1 MDSKGACTAIVLL
14 KCHKNQADAE
24 TECVHQTYHC
34 AMRLIS
40 TRILPVELN
49 GGTAV
54 IQDGL
59 AEKGDI
65 VILSVFGSDVSSRS
79 CDDSDPVLTRIQRSD
94 DLYWT
99 MYPDKICYV
108 RKAVVESSLNKQK
121 GTYVAGVA
129 VGEVCNEAEEHAK
142 NILSTID
149 WKRIAGDSEM
159 LEAVAGCIFHRVL
172 LPVLGFWLVAL
183 LFNFFLFSDL
193 DRRVSAMRLSWQESK
208 REAKAE
214 KEATGKQRQMLADYK
229 TMSLPK
235 SSVAI
240 DALASVVPDGIQLTL
255 LSVNSSGFRIKGTAK
270 EVSDITEYSSAVNR
284 EFPLLEIVSIDKP
297 TGTSLYQFDFRMMK

>member
-1 MDSKGACTAIVLL
+1 
-14 KCHKNQADAE
+14 
-24 TECVHQTYHC
+24 
-34 AMRLIS
+34 MRLIS
-40 TRILPVELN
+40 KRILPVELN

-54 IQDGL
+54 VQDGL

-229 TMSLPK
+229 TMSLSK

-270 EVSDITEYSSAVNR
+270 KVSDITEYSSDVNR

>member
-1 MDSKGACTAIVLL
+1 
-14 KCHKNQADAE
+14 
-24 TECVHQTYHC
+24 
-34 AMRLIS
+34 MRLIS
-40 TRILPVELN
+40 KRILPVELN

-54 IQDGL
+54 DQDGL

-129 VGEVCNEAEEHAK
+129 VGEVCHEAEEHAK
-142 NILSTID
+142 NLLSTID

>member
-1 MDSKGACTAIVLL
+1 
-14 KCHKNQADAE
+14 
-24 TECVHQTYHC
+24 
-34 AMRLIS
+34 MRLIS
-40 TRILPVELN
+40 KRILPVELN

-54 IQDGL
+54 VQDGL
-59 AEKGDI
+59 VEKGDI

-270 EVSDITEYSSAVNR
+270 KVSDITEYSSAVNR

>member
-1 MDSKGACTAIVLL
+1 
-14 KCHKNQADAE
+14 
-24 TECVHQTYHC
+24 
-34 AMRLIS
+34 MRLIS
-40 TRILPVELN
+40 KRILPVEVN

-129 VGEVCNEAEEHAK
+129 VGEVCNEAEEQAK

>member
-1 MDSKGACTAIVLL
+1 
-14 KCHKNQADAE
+14 
-24 TECVHQTYHC
+24 
-34 AMRLIS
+34 MRLIS
-40 TRILPVELN
+40 KRILPVELN

-54 IQDGL
+54 VQDGL

-108 RKAVVESSLNKQK
+108 RKTVVESSLNKQK

>member
-1 MDSKGACTAIVLL
+1 
-14 KCHKNQADAE
+14 
-24 TECVHQTYHC
+24 
-34 AMRLIS
+34 MRLIS
-40 TRILPVELN
+40 KRILPVELN

-54 IQDGL
+54 VQDGL

-159 LEAVAGCIFHRVL
+159 LEAIAGCIFHRVL

>member
-1 MDSKGACTAIVLL
+1 
-14 KCHKNQADAE
+14 
-24 TECVHQTYHC
+24 
-34 AMRLIS
+34 MRLIS
-40 TRILPVELN
+40 KRILPVELN

-54 IQDGL
+54 VQDGQ

-270 EVSDITEYSSAVNR
+270 KVSDITEYSSAVNR

>member
-1 MDSKGACTAIVLL
+1 
-14 KCHKNQADAE
+14 
-24 TECVHQTYHC
+24 
-34 AMRLIS
+34 MRLIS
-40 TRILPVELN
+40 KRILPVELN

-54 IQDGL
+54 VQDGL

-65 VILSVFGSDVSSRS
+65 VVMSVFGSDVSSRS

-99 MYPDKICYV
+99 MYPGKICYV

-129 VGEVCNEAEEHAK
+129 VGEVCNEAEEQAK
-142 NILSTID
+142 NILSTIG
-149 WKRIAGDSEM
+149 WKRIAGNSEM
-159 LEAVAGCIFHRVL
+159 LEAVTGCIFHRVL

-214 KEATGKQRQMLADYK
+214 MEATGKQLQMLADYK

-240 DALASVVPDGIQLTL
+240 DALASVVPDGIQLIL

>member
-1 MDSKGACTAIVLL
+1 MDSKGACPAIVLR

-34 AMRLIS
+34 AMRLINK
-40 TRILPVELN
+40 RILPVEVN

-59 AEKGDI
+59 EEKGDI

-129 VGEVCNEAEEHAK
+129 VGEVCNEAEEQAK

-270 EVSDITEYSSAVNR
+270 KVSDITEYSSAVNR

>member
-1 MDSKGACTAIVLL
+1 
-14 KCHKNQADAE
+14 
-24 TECVHQTYHC
+24 
-34 AMRLIS
+34 MRLIS
-40 TRILPVELN
+40 KRILPVELN

-54 IQDGL
+54 VQDGL

-129 VGEVCNEAEEHAK
+129 VGEVCNEAEEPAK

>member
-1 MDSKGACTAIVLL
+1 
-14 KCHKNQADAE
+14 
-24 TECVHQTYHC
+24 
-34 AMRLIS
+34 MRLIS
-40 TRILPVELN
+40 KRILPVELN

-54 IQDGL
+54 VQDGL

-65 VILSVFGSDVSSRS
+65 VVMSVFGTDVSSRAG
-79 CDDSDPVLTRIQRSD
+79 DDSDPILSRIERSN

-99 MYPDKICYV
+99 RFPDKICYV

-129 VGEVCNEAEEHAK
+129 VGEVCNEADEQAK
-142 NILSTID
+142 NMLSAID

-270 EVSDITEYSSAVNR
+270 KVSDITEYSSAVNR

>member
-1 MDSKGACTAIVLL
+1 
-14 KCHKNQADAE
+14 
-24 TECVHQTYHC
+24 
-34 AMRLIS
+34 MRLIS
-40 TRILPVELN
+40 KRILPVELN

-54 IQDGL
+54 VQDGL

-159 LEAVAGCIFHRVL
+159 LEAVASCIFHRVL

>member
-1 MDSKGACTAIVLL
+1 
-14 KCHKNQADAE
+14 
-24 TECVHQTYHC
+24 
-34 AMRLIS
+34 MRLIS
-40 TRILPVELN
+40 KRILPVELN

-54 IQDGL
+54 VQDGL

-65 VILSVFGSDVSSRS
+65 VVMSVFGTDVSSRAG
-79 CDDSDPVLTRIQRSD
+79 DDSDPILSRIERSN

-99 MYPDKICYV
+99 RFLDKICYV
-108 RKAVVESSLNKQK
+108 RKTVVESSLKDRK
-121 GTYVAGVA
+121 GSFVAGVA
-129 VGEVCNEAEEHAK
+129 VGETHYEADEQAK
-142 NILSTID
+142 NMLSAID

-240 DALASVVPDGIQLTL
+240 DALASVVPDDIQLTL

>member
-1 MDSKGACTAIVLL
+1 
-14 KCHKNQADAE
+14 
-24 TECVHQTYHC
+24 
-34 AMRLIS
+34 MRLIS
-40 TRILPVELN
+40 KRILPVELN

-54 IQDGL
+54 VQDGL

-240 DALASVVPDGIQLTL
+240 DALAYVVPDGIQLTL

>member
-1 MDSKGACTAIVLL
+1 
-14 KCHKNQADAE
+14 
-24 TECVHQTYHC
+24 
-34 AMRLIS
+34 MRLIS
-40 TRILPVELN
+40 KRILPVELN

-54 IQDGL
+54 VQDGL

-240 DALASVVPDGIQLTL
+240 DALASVVPNGIQLTL

-270 EVSDITEYSSAVNR
+270 KVSDITEYSSAVNR

>member
-1 MDSKGACTAIVLL
+1 
-14 KCHKNQADAE
+14 
-24 TECVHQTYHC
+24 
-34 AMRLIS
+34 MRLIS

-108 RKAVVESSLNKQK
+108 RKAMVESSLNKQK

-129 VGEVCNEAEEHAK
+129 VGEVRNEAEEHAK

>member
-1 MDSKGACTAIVLL
+1 
-14 KCHKNQADAE
+14 
-24 TECVHQTYHC
+24 
-34 AMRLIS
+34 MRLIS
-40 TRILPVELN
+40 KRILPVELN

-54 IQDGL
+54 VQDGL

-214 KEATGKQRQMLADYK
+214 MEATGKQRQILADYK
-229 TMSLPK
+229 TLSLPK

-284 EFPLLEIVSIDKP
+284 ELPLLEIVSIDKP

>member
-1 MDSKGACTAIVLL
+1 
-14 KCHKNQADAE
+14 
-24 TECVHQTYHC
+24 
-34 AMRLIS
+34 MRLIS
-40 TRILPVELN
+40 KRILPVELN

-54 IQDGL
+54 VQDGL

-255 LSVNSSGFRIKGTAK
+255 WSVNSSGFRIKGTAK
-270 EVSDITEYSSAVNR
+270 KVSDITEYSSAVNR

>member
-1 MDSKGACTAIVLL
+1 
-14 KCHKNQADAE
+14 
-24 TECVHQTYHC
+24 
-34 AMRLIS
+34 MRLIS
-40 TRILPVELN
+40 KRILPVELN

-54 IQDGL
+54 VQDGL

-159 LEAVAGCIFHRVL
+159 LEAVTGCIFHRVL

>member
-1 MDSKGACTAIVLL
+1 
-14 KCHKNQADAE
+14 
-24 TECVHQTYHC
+24 
-34 AMRLIS
+34 MRLIS
-40 TRILPVELN
+40 KRILPVELN

-54 IQDGL
+54 VQDGL

-270 EVSDITEYSSAVNR
+270 KVSDITEYSSAVNR

>member
-1 MDSKGACTAIVLL
+1 
-14 KCHKNQADAE
+14 
-24 TECVHQTYHC
+24 
-34 AMRLIS
+34 
-40 TRILPVELN
+40 
-49 GGTAV
+49 
-54 IQDGL
+54 
-59 AEKGDI
+59 
-65 VILSVFGSDVSSRS
+65 
-79 CDDSDPVLTRIQRSD
+79 
-94 DLYWT
+94 

-129 VGEVCNEAEEHAK
+129 VGEVRNEAEEHAK

>member
-1 MDSKGACTAIVLL
+1 
-14 KCHKNQADAE
+14 
-24 TECVHQTYHC
+24 
-34 AMRLIS
+34 MRLIS
-40 TRILPVELN
+40 KRILPIEVN

-129 VGEVCNEAEEHAK
+129 VGEVCNEAEEQAK

-149 WKRIAGDSEM
+149 WKRMAGDSEM

-270 EVSDITEYSSAVNR
+270 KVSDITEYSSAVNR

>member
-1 MDSKGACTAIVLL
+1 
-14 KCHKNQADAE
+14 
-24 TECVHQTYHC
+24 
-34 AMRLIS
+34 MRLIS
-40 TRILPVELN
+40 KRILPVELN

-54 IQDGL
+54 VQDGL

-229 TMSLPK
+229 TLSLPK

-297 TGTSLYQFDFRMMK
+297 TGTSLYRFDFRMMK

>member
-1 MDSKGACTAIVLL
+1 M
-14 KCHKNQADAE
+14 
-24 TECVHQTYHC
+24 
-34 AMRLIS
+34 
-40 TRILPVELN
+40 RILPVELN

-59 AEKGDI
+59 EEKGDI

-99 MYPDKICYV
+99 VYPDKICYV
-108 RKAVVESSLNKQK
+108 RKSVVESSLNDRKDP
-121 GTYVAGVA
+121 YVAGVV
-129 VGEVCNEAEEHAK
+129 VGETPYETAEQAK
-142 NILSTID
+142 NMLSAID
-149 WKRIAGDSEM
+149 WKRIVIEPDM
-159 LEAVAGCIFHRVL
+159 LEAVTGRIFSSAL

-183 LFNFFLFSDL
+183 LCNFFLFSDL
-193 DRRVSAMRLSWQESK
+193 DRHVNAMRLSQQESK

-214 KEATGKQRQMLADYK
+214 KEVTGKQRQMLADYK
-229 TMSLPK
+229 AMSLPK
-235 SSVAI
+235 SSVDI

>member
-1 MDSKGACTAIVLL
+1 
-14 KCHKNQADAE
+14 
-24 TECVHQTYHC
+24 
-34 AMRLIS
+34 MRLIS
-40 TRILPVELN
+40 KRILPVELN

-54 IQDGL
+54 VQDGL

-65 VILSVFGSDVSSRS
+65 VILSIFGSDVSSRS

-229 TMSLPK
+229 TMSLSK

-270 EVSDITEYSSAVNR
+270 KVSDITEYSSAVNR

>member
-1 MDSKGACTAIVLL
+1 
-14 KCHKNQADAE
+14 
-24 TECVHQTYHC
+24 
-34 AMRLIS
+34 MRLIS
-40 TRILPVELN
+40 KRILPVEVN

-59 AEKGDI
+59 EEKGDI

>member
-1 MDSKGACTAIVLL
+1 
-14 KCHKNQADAE
+14 
-24 TECVHQTYHC
+24 
-34 AMRLIS
+34 MRLIS
-40 TRILPVELN
+40 KRILPVEVN

-59 AEKGDI
+59 EEKGDI

-99 MYPDKICYV
+99 LYPDKICYV
-108 RKAVVESSLNKQK
+108 RKSVEEASLNDRKDA
-121 GTYVAGVA
+121 YVAGVV
-129 VGEVCNEAEEHAK
+129 VGETPYETAEQAK
-142 NILSTID
+142 NMLSAID
-149 WKRIAGDSEM
+149 WKRIVIEPDM
-159 LEAVAGCIFHRVL
+159 LEAVTGRIFSRAL

-183 LFNFFLFSDL
+183 LCNFFLFSDL
-193 DRRVSAMRLSWQESK
+193 DRHVNAMRLSQQESK

-214 KEATGKQRQMLADYK
+214 KEVTGKQRQMLADYK
-229 TMSLPK
+229 AMSLPK
-235 SSVAI
+235 SSVDI

>member
-1 MDSKGACTAIVLL
+1 
-14 KCHKNQADAE
+14 
-24 TECVHQTYHC
+24 
-34 AMRLIS
+34 MRLIS
-40 TRILPVELN
+40 KRILPVELN
-49 GGTAV
+49 GGTAFV
-54 IQDGL
+54 QDGL

-129 VGEVCNEAEEHAK
+129 VSEVCNEAEEHAK

-255 LSVNSSGFRIKGTAK
+255 SSVNSSGFRIKGTAK

>member
-1 MDSKGACTAIVLL
+1 
-14 KCHKNQADAE
+14 
-24 TECVHQTYHC
+24 
-34 AMRLIS
+34 MRLIS
-40 TRILPVELN
+40 KRILPVELN

-54 IQDGL
+54 VQDGL

-129 VGEVCNEAEEHAK
+129 VGEGCNEAEEHAK

-270 EVSDITEYSSAVNR
+270 KVSDITEYSSAVNR

>member
-1 MDSKGACTAIVLL
+1 
-14 KCHKNQADAE
+14 
-24 TECVHQTYHC
+24 
-34 AMRLIS
+34 MRLIS
-40 TRILPVELN
+40 KRILPVELN

-54 IQDGL
+54 VQDGL

-99 MYPDKICYV
+99 MHPDKICYV

>member
-1 MDSKGACTAIVLL
+1 
-14 KCHKNQADAE
+14 
-24 TECVHQTYHC
+24 
-34 AMRLIS
+34 MRLIS
-40 TRILPVELN
+40 KRILPVELN

>member
-1 MDSKGACTAIVLL
+1 
-14 KCHKNQADAE
+14 
-24 TECVHQTYHC
+24 
-34 AMRLIS
+34 
-40 TRILPVELN
+40 
-49 GGTAV
+49 
-54 IQDGL
+54 
-59 AEKGDI
+59 
-65 VILSVFGSDVSSRS
+65 
-79 CDDSDPVLTRIQRSD
+79 
-94 DLYWT
+94 

>member
-1 MDSKGACTAIVLL
+1 
-14 KCHKNQADAE
+14 
-24 TECVHQTYHC
+24 
-34 AMRLIS
+34 MRLIS
-40 TRILPVELN
+40 KRILPVELN

-54 IQDGL
+54 VQDGL

-108 RKAVVESSLNKQK
+108 RKAVVESSLNKRK

-229 TMSLPK
+229 TMSLSK

-270 EVSDITEYSSAVNR
+270 KVSDITEYSSAVNR

>member
-1 MDSKGACTAIVLL
+1 
-14 KCHKNQADAE
+14 
-24 TECVHQTYHC
+24 
-34 AMRLIS
+34 MRLIS

-193 DRRVSAMRLSWQESK
+193 DRRVSVMRLSWQESK

-270 EVSDITEYSSAVNR
+270 KVSDITEYSSAVNR

>member
-1 MDSKGACTAIVLL
+1 
-14 KCHKNQADAE
+14 
-24 TECVHQTYHC
+24 
-34 AMRLIS
+34 MRLIS
-40 TRILPVELN
+40 KRILPVELN

-54 IQDGL
+54 VQDGL

-240 DALASVVPDGIQLTL
+240 DALASVVPDVIQLTL

>member
-1 MDSKGACTAIVLL
+1 
-14 KCHKNQADAE
+14 
-24 TECVHQTYHC
+24 
-34 AMRLIS
+34 MRLIS
-40 TRILPVELN
+40 KRILPVELN

-54 IQDGL
+54 VQDGL

-149 WKRIAGDSEM
+149 WKRIAGDPEM

>member
-1 MDSKGACTAIVLL
+1 
-14 KCHKNQADAE
+14 
-24 TECVHQTYHC
+24 
-34 AMRLIS
+34 MRLIS
-40 TRILPVELN
+40 KRILPVELN

-54 IQDGL
+54 VQDGL

-121 GTYVAGVA
+121 GTYVAGVS

-270 EVSDITEYSSAVNR
+270 KVSDITEYSSAVNR

>member
-1 MDSKGACTAIVLL
+1 
-14 KCHKNQADAE
+14 
-24 TECVHQTYHC
+24 
-34 AMRLIS
+34 MRLIS
-40 TRILPVELN
+40 KRILPVEVN

-59 AEKGDI
+59 EEKGDI

-129 VGEVCNEAEEHAK
+129 VGEVCNEAEEQAK

-229 TMSLPK
+229 TMSQPK

>member
-1 MDSKGACTAIVLL
+1 
-14 KCHKNQADAE
+14 
-24 TECVHQTYHC
+24 
-34 AMRLIS
+34 MRLIS
-40 TRILPVELN
+40 KRILPVELN

-54 IQDGL
+54 VQDGL

-172 LPVLGFWLVAL
+172 LPVLGFWLVVL

-229 TMSLPK
+229 TMSLSK

-270 EVSDITEYSSAVNR
+270 KVSDITEYSSAVNR

>member
-1 MDSKGACTAIVLL
+1 
-14 KCHKNQADAE
+14 
-24 TECVHQTYHC
+24 
-34 AMRLIS
+34 MRLIS
-40 TRILPVELN
+40 KRILPVEVN

-59 AEKGDI
+59 EEKGDI

-172 LPVLGFWLVAL
+172 LPVLGFWLVVL